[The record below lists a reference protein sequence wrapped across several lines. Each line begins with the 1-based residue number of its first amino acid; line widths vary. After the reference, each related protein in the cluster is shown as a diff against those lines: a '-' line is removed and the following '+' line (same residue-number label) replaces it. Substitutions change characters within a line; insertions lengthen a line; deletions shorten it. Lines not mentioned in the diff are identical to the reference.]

1 MAMAGRY
8 LRNLQ
13 PTVDLILCSP
23 LLRTRQTA
31 DTVQTEVG
39 NVSVFTAES
48 LVSSA
53 NPLEL
58 LKDLGTRSTE
68 VILLVGHEPHLS
80 KTISLLISGTEQ
92 AHIEMRKGTLACAIV
107 EKPIERGH
115 GKLQWLTSSDQ
126 MALVS

>member
-1 MAMAGRY
+1 MTLYFLRHGDAVENSSLQDRDRPLSELGRQQAAMAGRY

-31 DTVQTEVG
+31 ETVQTEVG

-58 LKDLGTRSTE
+58 LKDLCTRSTE

-80 KTISLLISGTEQ
+80 KTISLLI
-92 AHIEMRKGTLACAIV
+92 
-107 EKPIERGH
+107 
-115 GKLQWLTSSDQ
+115 
-126 MALVS
+126 